1 MAGVYTLIKDH
12 QIYDTTHKFHL
23 NIKWEKSHRYFNS
36 FNRDSFRK
44 KGFFPLSL
52 LFFSFRALVISS
64 NELLYCC
71 AFEARAS
78 SKCRFSVHLTCRVL
92 FRFIFN
98 HVICECVC
106 VCASV
111 LIFQWK
117 LNISTPLL
125 VAKWLVFDSV
135 ERLWI
140 PCCACK
146 TSKGLGYCDGGC
158 KNLESVEVRALV
170 KVPQIELRWLFC
182 TNNSS
187 CFSMRA
193 YHMSAR

>member
-1 MAGVYTLIKDH
+1 MG
-12 QIYDTTHKFHL
+12 
-23 NIKWEKSHRYFNS
+23 EKSPLFQLLRQGFLPQKKK
-36 FNRDSFRK
+36 DSFLFRC
-44 KGFFPLSL
+44 FFPLILS
-52 LFFSFRALVISS
+52 ISS

-92 FRFIFN
+92 FRFIFS
-98 HVICECVC
+98 HVICERVCVC
-106 VCASV
+106 VCISFD
-111 LIFQWK
+111 IPMEIEY
-117 LNISTPLL
+117 ISTPWL
-125 VAKWLVFDSV
+125 VAKRLLFHSV

-146 TSKGLGYCDGGC
+146 TSKGLGYFDGGGR
-158 KNLESVEVRALV
+158 NLESVEVRALV

-187 CFSMRA
+187 CLSMRA